1 MDDFLE
7 AGKSLNLNT
16 DQPNKIRDYLLGRLP
31 EEELEALDKR
41 VVADPDFYEELLI
54 VEDELVDEY
63 ISESLTESERE
74 RFEKYFWI
82 TPERHQKLIFSR
94 DLKTYLD
101 EKQPNPVPEPEPQ
114 PVPDP
119 HNDVPIPPPKP
130 TPWYY
135 SFLPIRTPAFAYALM
150 TLVVLVTATGLF
162 VISRRNGPDDTGL
175 VYTMV
180 LSAGSTR
187 GGGDTE
193 KKFSLPPG
201 SGTVE
206 LRPQL
211 RGDQYQSYEVM
222 LLADDNYEIARAG
235 NLQAT
240 DDNGVRML
248 KWRLPARLVPPGDY
262 SLKINGKTDHGQ
274 LEALPTYRFRVVR

>member
-1 MDDFLE
+1 LE
-7 AGKSLNLNT
+7 VGKSLNLNT
-16 DQPNKIRDYLLGRLP
+16 DQQNRIRDYLLGQLP
-31 EEELEALDKR
+31 EGELEALDER
-41 VVADPDFYEELLI
+41 VVVDKDFYEELLI

-63 ISESLTESERE
+63 LNNELTKSEQES
-74 RFEKYFWI
+74 FEKYFLI
-82 TPERHQKLIFSR
+82 TPERHQKLIFSK

-101 EKQPNPVPEPEPQ
+101 NKQENPVPEPEPQ
-114 PVPDP
+114 PVPDV
-119 HNDVPIPPPKP
+119 NRKVVVPPPKP
-130 TPWYY
+130 KPWYY
-135 SFLPIRTPAFAYALM
+135 SFLPIRTPALAYAAM
-150 TLVVLVTATGLF
+150 ALVILVIAGGLF
-162 VISRRNGPDDTGL
+162 VISRINGPDEPGP

-211 RGDQYQSYEVM
+211 RGNEYATYEAV
-222 LLADDNYEIARAG
+222 LLADDNSEIARAD

-240 DDNGVRML
+240 NDNGVRIL
-248 KWRLPARLVPPGDY
+248 KWRLPARLVRPDDY
-262 SLKINGKTDHGQ
+262 SLKINGKTDQGQ